1 MIRKVRML
9 PRSTFGESIQ
19 RFVLS
24 IISKFINFRLSC
36 NMIKIWKWVKAGSIG
51 ILLIITLVLTV
62 SFISPN
68 NRYFEIIKNLD
79 IFATLFV
86 EVNKYYV
93 DEVNPSQLVSVGVG
107 EMLGELDPYT
117 VYISEDKIEDFRTLN
132 TGQYAGIG
140 ASTTNIEGHTFISMV
155 YEGFSAYDNGLRIGD
170 EIINVDGIKI
180 AGLSQKRLNDLVKGQ
195 AKTIVN
201 LSVQRISQP
210 ELIELKF
217 EREKISIPNVPY
229 SGMLADNIG
238 YIKFTEFTPNGY
250 KNVKKALQ
258 SLQKDGA
265 KGIIL
270 DLRGNLGG
278 LLKEA
283 VDISN
288 LFIPSDLEVVHT
300 KGKVESSNFTY
311 KTQFNPL
318 APELPLIVLVNNMSA
333 SASEIVAGTL
343 QDYDRAVLIG
353 QKTYGKGLVQNTRD
367 LPYNSKVKMTIA
379 KYYIPSGRCI
389 QAVDYSHRNPDGS
402 VGKMP
407 DSLKVA
413 FETKNGRKVYDG
425 GGIDPEIVLEN
436 ELFSDLAGQLVVS
449 GHIFRYASMYASE
462 HESIVSAGDF
472 NLDNDEY
479 TAFISWVEKENFN
492 YKNRLKEDF
501 EELEKSVDKSSQKE
515 QANPHLKN
523 INELLTLPL
532 SEALLNN
539 NEEIKRLLEVDI
551 ASRYYLEPGAV
562 EASLG
567 DDPSIKEALALFS
580 SLDDYKA
587 LLSAD
592 K

>member
-1 MIRKVRML
+1 MV
-9 PRSTFGESIQ
+9 
-19 RFVLS
+19 
-24 IISKFINFRLSC
+24 NFRRW
-36 NMIKIWKWVKAGSIG
+36 IKAGLVG
-51 ILLIITLVLTV
+51 LLLVFSLVLTV
-62 SFISPN
+62 AFVSPN
-68 NRYFEIIKNLD
+68 NRYFEIVKNLD

-93 DEVNPSQLVSVGVG
+93 DEVNPSQLISEGVG

-140 ASTTNIEGHTFISMV
+140 ASTTNIEGRRFISMV
-155 YEGFSAYDNGLRIGD
+155 YEGYAAYDNGLRIGD
-170 EIINVDGIKI
+170 EIINVDGVKI
-180 AGLSQKRLNDLVKGQ
+180 AGLSQTRLNELVKGQ
-195 AKTIVN
+195 AKTVVS
-201 LSVQRISQP
+201 LSVKRLSQP

-229 SGMLADNIG
+229 SGMLENNIG
-238 YIKFTEFTPNGY
+238 FIKFTEFTPNGY

-258 SLQKDGA
+258 KLQKDGA
-265 KGIIL
+265 SGIIL

-288 LFIPSDLEVVHT
+288 LFIASDLEVVHT

-311 KTQFNPL
+311 KTQYNPL
-318 APELPLIVLVNNMSA
+318 APEIPLVVLVNNMSA

-413 FETKNGRKVYDG
+413 FQTKNGRKVYDG
-425 GGIDPEIVLEN
+425 GGIDPEIILEN
-436 ELFSDLAGQLVVS
+436 VQISDLTRQLVVN
-449 GHIFRYASMYASE
+449 GYIFRYASEYANN
-462 HESIVSAGDF
+462 HESIVSASDL
-472 NLDNDEY
+472 NLSDDEY
-479 TAFISWVEKENFN
+479 ADFIEWIEEEEFTYTNP
-492 YKNRLKEDF
+492 LTEDLAK
-501 EELEKSVDKSSQKE
+501 LEKSVDESSKKDQVS
-515 QANPHLKN
+515 PHIKD
-523 INELLTLPL
+523 ISDKLTIPL
-532 SEALLNN
+532 NLALQNN
-539 NEEIKRLLEVDI
+539 SAEIRRLLEVDI

-562 EASLG
+562 EAGLG
-567 DDPSIKEALALFS
+567 DDPSIKKALMLFS
-580 SLDDYKA
+580 SPDKYEA
-587 LLSAD
+587 LLAAD

>member
-1 MIRKVRML
+1 MKGV
-9 PRSTFGESIQ
+9 
-19 RFVLS
+19 FV
-24 IISKFINFRLSC
+24 
-36 NMIKIWKWVKAGSIG
+36 G
-51 ILLIITLVLTV
+51 ILLTLIVVVTV
-62 SFISPN
+62 GFVSPN
-68 NRYFEIIKNLD
+68 NRYFEIVKNLD

-93 DEVNPSQLVSVGVG
+93 DEVNPSRLLSKGVD

-140 ASTTNIEGHTFISMV
+140 ASTFIIAGRTYISMV
-155 YEGFSAYDNGLRIGD
+155 YKGFAAYKEGLRIGD
-170 EIINVDGIKI
+170 EIVKVDGVII
-180 AGLSQKRLNDLVKGQ
+180 AGLRQERLNQLVKGQ
-195 AKTIVN
+195 AKTMVS
-201 LSVQRISQP
+201 LSVKRLSQP
-210 ELIELKF
+210 EMIELSF

-229 SGMLADNIG
+229 SGMLEDKVG

-258 SLQKDGA
+258 TLQKDGA
-265 KGIIL
+265 SGIIL
-270 DLRGNLGG
+270 DLRSNLGG

-288 LFIPSDLEVVHT
+288 LFIEADLEVVHT

-311 KTQFNPL
+311 KTGYTPM
-318 APELPLIVLVNNMSA
+318 APDLPLVVLVNNRSA

-367 LPYNSKVKMTIA
+367 LPYNGKVKMTIA

-389 QAVDYSHRNPDGS
+389 QAVDYSNRNPDGS

-413 FETKNGRKVYDG
+413 FKTKNGRTVYDG
-425 GGIDPEIVLEN
+425 GGIDPEITMEN
-436 ELFSDLAGQLVVS
+436 RLISDLARQLIV
-449 GHIFRYASMYASE
+449 GGYIFRYANIYAAN
-462 HESIVSAGDF
+462 HESITSAR
-472 NLDNDEY
+472 NLNLSKDEY
-479 TAFISWVEKENFN
+479 ADFILWMEN
-492 YKNRLKEDF
+492 EDF
-501 EELEKSVDKSSQKE
+501 TYTNSLAKDLSDLQKSIDESTHSE
-515 QANPHLKN
+515 QVNPHLKA
-523 INELLTLPL
+523 ISSTLNVPL
-532 SEALLNN
+532 NLALQNN
-539 NEEIKRLLEVDI
+539 SSEIKRLLEVDI

-567 DDPSIKEALALFS
+567 DDPSIKKALDLFS
-580 SLDDYKA
+580 APDKYNA
-587 LLSAD
+587 LLVSE

>member
-1 MIRKVRML
+1 MVKFRRWIKGGFIGLML
-9 PRSTFGESIQ
+9 VFS
-19 RFVLS
+19 
-24 IISKFINFRLSC
+24 
-36 NMIKIWKWVKAGSIG
+36 
-51 ILLIITLVLTV
+51 LVLTV
-62 SFISPN
+62 AFVSPN
-68 NRYFEIIKNLD
+68 NRYFEIVKNLD

-93 DEVNPSQLVSVGVG
+93 DEVNPSQLISEGVS
-107 EMLGELDPYT
+107 EMLGDLDPYT

-140 ASTTNIEGHTFISMV
+140 ASTTNIEGRTFISMV
-155 YEGFSAYDNGLRIGD
+155 YEGFAAYDNGLRIGD
-170 EIINVDGIKI
+170 EIINVDGVKI
-180 AGLSQKRLNDLVKGQ
+180 AGLSQTRLNELVKGQ
-195 AKTIVN
+195 AKTVVG
-201 LSVQRISQP
+201 LSVKRLSQP
-210 ELIELKF
+210 ELLELKF

-229 SGMLADNIG
+229 SGMLDDDIG

-258 SLQKDGA
+258 NLQKDGA
-265 KGIIL
+265 TGIIL

-288 LFIPSDLEVVHT
+288 LFIASDLEVVHT
-300 KGKVESSNFTY
+300 KGKVQSSNFTY
-311 KTQFNPL
+311 KTEYNPL
-318 APELPLIVLVNNMSA
+318 APEIPLVVLVNNMSA

-425 GGIDPEIVLEN
+425 GGIDPEIILEN
-436 ELFSDLAGQLVVS
+436 IQISDLTVQLIVN
-449 GHIFRYASMYASE
+449 GYIFRYASKYANN
-462 HESIVSAGDF
+462 HESIVSASDF
-472 NLDNDEY
+472 NLSDDEY
-479 TAFISWVEKENFN
+479 VDFIEWIEQ
-492 YKNRLKEDF
+492 
-501 EELEKSVDKSSQKE
+501 EEFSYTNPLTKDLTKLEKSVDESAKKDQV
-515 QANPHLKN
+515 NPHLKD
-523 INELLTLPL
+523 ISAKLTIPL
-532 SEALLNN
+532 NLALQNN
-539 NEEIKRLLEVDI
+539 SAEIRRLLEVDI

-562 EASLG
+562 EAGLG
-567 DDPSIKEALALFS
+567 DDPSIKKSLELFS
-580 SLDDYKA
+580 SSEKYEA
-587 LLSAD
+587 LLAVVR
-592 K
+592 

>member
-1 MIRKVRML
+1 M
-9 PRSTFGESIQ
+9 
-19 RFVLS
+19 
-24 IISKFINFRLSC
+24 
-36 NMIKIWKWVKAGSIG
+36 VK
-51 ILLIITLVLTV
+51 
-62 SFISPN
+62 
-68 NRYFEIIKNLD
+68 D
-79 IFATLFV
+79 WC
-86 EVNKYYV
+86 
-93 DEVNPSQLVSVGVG
+93 
-107 EMLGELDPYT
+107 
-117 VYISEDKIEDFRTLN
+117 RT
-132 TGQYAGIG
+132 
-140 ASTTNIEGHTFISMV
+140 
-155 YEGFSAYDNGLRIGD
+155 
-170 EIINVDGIKI
+170 
-180 AGLSQKRLNDLVKGQ
+180 
-195 AKTIVN
+195 
-201 LSVQRISQP
+201 P
-210 ELIELKF
+210 
-217 EREKISIPNVPY
+217 
-229 SGMLADNIG
+229 
-238 YIKFTEFTPNGY
+238 
-250 KNVKKALQ
+250 
-258 SLQKDGA
+258 
-265 KGIIL
+265 
-270 DLRGNLGG
+270 
-278 LLKEA
+278 
-283 VDISN
+283 
-288 LFIPSDLEVVHT
+288 
-300 KGKVESSNFTY
+300 
-311 KTQFNPL
+311 
-318 APELPLIVLVNNMSA
+318 
-333 SASEIVAGTL
+333 
-343 QDYDRAVLIG
+343 
-353 QKTYGKGLVQNTRD
+353 RD

-492 YKNRLKEDF
+492 YKIRLKEDF

>member
-1 MIRKVRML
+1 MKGV
-9 PRSTFGESIQ
+9 
-19 RFVLS
+19 FV
-24 IISKFINFRLSC
+24 
-36 NMIKIWKWVKAGSIG
+36 G
-51 ILLIITLVLTV
+51 ILLTFSIVVTV
-62 SFISPN
+62 AFVAPN
-68 NRYFEIIKNLD
+68 NRYFEIVKNLD

-93 DEVNPSQLVSVGVG
+93 DEVNPSQLISKGVA

-140 ASTTNIEGHTFISMV
+140 ATTFIIKGRTYISMV
-155 YEGFSAYDNGLRIGD
+155 YEGFAAFKEGLRIGD
-170 EIINVDGIKI
+170 EIVKVNGVAI
-180 AGLSQKRLNDLVKGQ
+180 AGLSQERLNQLVKGQ
-195 AKTIVN
+195 AKSEVS
-201 LSVQRISQP
+201 LSIKRLSQP
-210 ELIELKF
+210 GLVDIKF

-229 SGMLADNIG
+229 SGMIDDEIG

-258 SLQKDGA
+258 KLQKEGA
-265 KGIIL
+265 SGIIL

-288 LFIPSDLEVVHT
+288 LFIASDLEVVHT

-311 KTQFNPL
+311 KTTYNPL
-318 APELPLIVLVNNMSA
+318 APDVPLIVLVNNMSA

-353 QKTYGKGLVQNTRD
+353 QKTYGKGLVQSTRD
-367 LPYNSKVKMTIA
+367 LPYNSKVKLTIA

-389 QAVDYSHRNPDGS
+389 QAVDYSNRNPDGS

-413 FETKNGRKVYDG
+413 FKTRNGRTVYDG
-425 GGIDPEIVLEN
+425 GGIDPEITLERSLLN
-436 ELFSDLAGQLVVS
+436 DLTRQLII
-449 GHIFRYASMYASE
+449 GGYIFRYANKYADD
-462 HESIVSAGDF
+462 HESITSAREL
-472 NLDNDEY
+472 NLSNDDYAE
-479 TAFISWVEKENFN
+479 FIAWME
-492 YKNRLKEDF
+492 KEDF
-501 EELEKSVDKSSQKE
+501 TYINSLTEELSDLEKSIDESTQTE
-515 QANPHLKN
+515 QAKPHLNAISSKLN
-523 INELLTLPL
+523 IPLTL
-532 SEALLNN
+532 ALQNN
-539 NEEIKRLLEVDI
+539 SAEIKRRLEVDI

-567 DDPSIKEALALFS
+567 DDPSIKRALELFS
-580 SLDDYKA
+580 SPDKYNAFLDSDN
-587 LLSAD
+587 
-592 K
+592 